1 VEEEEE
7 IKTYMLNFGVA
18 FCGVTL
24 KPNFVRVDKF
34 KKKTRKNGKQTTQ

>member
-7 IKTYMLNFGVA
+7 IKTYRLNFGVA

-24 KPNFVRVDKF
+24 KPNFVKVDKF
-34 KKKTRKNGKQTTQ
+34 EENN